1 MTRLG
6 VAAALVDGRLVRG
19 DVEVDAD
26 GVIGAVG
33 LGEGTGSAI
42 AVPGLV
48 DLQVN
53 GAAGVDLRGADHDGY
68 ARVADLLVR
77 HGATAVQPTFY
88 SQSIDAHLASLERL
102 AQVRD
107 RPPAGCRM
115 LAAHLEGPFLATARQ
130 GAHDAH
136 ALCDPDRGVADR
148 LLAAGPVG
156 MVTLAPELP
165 GALELV
171 RHLVA
176 RSVVVSLGHT
186 DANAAQVRAAV
197 RAGARHVTHC
207 WNAQRPPV
215 AREPGPVGVALSEP
229 ALTVG
234 LIADLVHVAPEVV
247 RLTIAAAAGRV
258 AATTDAVQ
266 YAGLRDDEWPAGVE
280 HPRLV
285 DGAPR
290 LADGTI
296 AGGVALPDDC
306 LRNLVGLG
314 VELADAVDAC
324 GGAQRRLLGLAP
336 VRLTPGERAELVVL
350 DQGLVPLRT
359 LVGGDTFECA

>member
-6 VAAALVDGRLVRG
+6 VSAALVDGRLVRG

-26 GVIGAVG
+26 GTITAVG
-33 LGEGTGSAI
+33 VGDGVGDAI

-48 DLQVN
+48 DLQIN
-53 GAAGVDLRGADHDGY
+53 GAAGVDLRRADQEGY

-77 HGATAVQPTFY
+77 HGATAIQPTFY
-88 SQSIDAHLASLERL
+88 SQPIEAHCDSLERL
-102 AQVRD
+102 AHVLAA
-107 RPPAGCRM
+107 PPVGCR
-115 LAAHLEGPFLATARQ
+115 LLPAHLEGPFLATARR
-130 GAHDAH
+130 GAHDASD
-136 ALCDPDRGVADR
+136 LCDPDTLVADR
-148 LLAAGPVG
+148 LLHAGPMG
-156 MVTLAPELP
+156 MMTLAPELP
-165 GALELV
+165 GALDVV
-171 RHLVA
+171 RHLVG
-176 RSVVVSLGHT
+176 RGVVVSLGHT
-186 DANAAQVRAAV
+186 DATAAEVRAAV
-197 RAGARHVTHC
+197 LAGARHVTHC

-215 AREPGPVGVALSEP
+215 ARAPGPVGVALSDP
-229 ALTVG
+229 TLTVG

-247 RLTIAAAAGRV
+247 QLSMAAAAGRV

-266 YAGLRDDEWPAGVE
+266 YAGLRSDEWPVGEA
-280 HPRLV
+280 HPQLV

-314 VELADAVDAC
+314 VELSAAVDAC

-336 VRLTPGERAELVVL
+336 VRLVPGEQAELVVL
-350 DQGLVPLRT
+350 DQGLAPLRT
-359 LVGGDTFECA
+359 LVGGRSFECA